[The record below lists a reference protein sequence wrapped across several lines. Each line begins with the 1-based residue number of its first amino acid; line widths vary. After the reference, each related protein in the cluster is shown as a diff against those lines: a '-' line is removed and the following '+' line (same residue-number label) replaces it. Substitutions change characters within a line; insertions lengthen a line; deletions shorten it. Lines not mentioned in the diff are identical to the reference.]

1 MHTLSTFLR
10 KLWRITCAN
19 AWAIT
24 NGISLIFFVE
34 APVYTIAL
42 VLTIVSLLVFY
53 VVSYK
58 SLGELQLVTDPHPF
72 SWGTFGA
79 RIWKITLA
87 NILWTISGMVYL
99 FFCSGT
105 QLIYIALITISGSV
119 LLYIDAYRTIL
130 IEESSES

>member
-42 VLTIVSLLVFY
+42 ALTIVSLLVFY

-58 SLGELQLVTDPHPF
+58 SLGELQVVTDPHPF

>member
-58 SLGELQLVTDPHPF
+58 SLGELQVVTDPHPF